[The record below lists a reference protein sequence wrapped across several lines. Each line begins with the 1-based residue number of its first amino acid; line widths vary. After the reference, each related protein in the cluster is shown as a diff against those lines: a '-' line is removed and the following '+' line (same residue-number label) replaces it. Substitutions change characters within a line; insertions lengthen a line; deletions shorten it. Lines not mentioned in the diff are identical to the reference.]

1 MPNIVFR
8 ALGAAQ
14 DATTRVLYGAEKATS
29 KSSFYAC
36 VDRALGTHQDVPM
49 SDFEGNVVVVVNVA
63 SK

>member
-1 MPNIVFR
+1 MVNVILR

-29 KSSFYAC
+29 KSSFYSC
-36 VDRALGTHQDVPM
+36 FDRALGTHQEVPM
-49 SDFEGNVVVVVNVA
+49 SDFEGNVVIVVNVA